1 MIMPRQEEMILTD
14 RENVEELRQL
24 LLDEIWAGAAS
35 GLGAVLLDEQEIR
48 KSGLPS
54 AVVEELQEREKR

>member
-48 KSGLPS
+48 RAGP
-54 AVVEELQEREKR
+54 EELETIAQRYGLR